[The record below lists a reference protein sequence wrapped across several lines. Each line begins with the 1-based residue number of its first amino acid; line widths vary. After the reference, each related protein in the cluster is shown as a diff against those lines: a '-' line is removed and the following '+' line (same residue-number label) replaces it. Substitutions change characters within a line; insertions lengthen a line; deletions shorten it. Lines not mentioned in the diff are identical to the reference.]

1 MTKNAKNPVTQ
12 AESPVEPQANEY
24 DYLAGETG
32 QDFGEVEVGGKK
44 WRTLQLFHEDHKTRR
59 KTSLENGGF
68 GIRTADEPVPG
79 MGERWEVPYANGSK
93 DEMLTFQT
101 FTGALVGWTEKYT
114 ALKGTM
120 PGDDGTEKAYFM
132 PVPVFVN
139 DDEIASAKNSG
150 SLNAKAEIR
159 SASCIDLFFV
169 LKGDPNRNV
178 FRMRL
183 KNFELVSKFA
193 AQLNAARA
201 LAQKANAPVCA
212 IWFEWKLAD
221 AVEVGKAPNTAMV
234 NGIELAS
241 TAVDNSMKATKTE
254 YFGQVN
260 EHGAEIPGLKARSEE
275 VKAFLDDPAD
285 PYFIKAAKQL
295 KGNNLA
301 RLPSIPS
308 FARLLPPGVQARP
321 NAQVIEAETVTL

>member
-1 MTKNAKNPVTQ
+1 MSKSAKNATPETPV
-12 AESPVEPQANEY
+12 APPEPTVDEF
-24 DYLAGETG
+24 DYLSGETG

-59 KTSLENGGF
+59 RTPLENGGF
-68 GIRTADEPVPG
+68 GIRTSDEPVPG

-120 PGDDGTEKAYFM
+120 PGDDGAEKAYFM
-132 PVPVFVN
+132 PVPAFVN

-241 TAVDNSMKATKTE
+241 TAVDNSMKASRTE
-254 YFGQVN
+254 YFGQVT

-285 PYFIKAAKQL
+285 PYMLHKAKEL
-295 KGNNLA
+295 RGNSMA
-301 RLPSIPS
+301 RLPALPS

-321 NAQVIEAETVTL
+321 NAQVIEAEVTL